1 MRIFRAFSLI
11 FFLFSH
17 PFHAHSSEIYKY
29 IDAAGTIHFTNVP
42 TDSRFKRMNRK
53 EIKTVL
59 PNKID
64 PDTLKILVHKA
75 SKSQNI
81 SPALTMAVIRTES
94 NFNPR
99 AVSVAGAQGLMQLM
113 PPTSEDLKVGD
124 PFDPEENVHGGTRY
138 LRYLLDRFD
147 QNLTLALAAYH
158 AGPGT
163 VSRYGGV
170 PPIEQTK
177 RYIKK
182 VLRFYDHYLGET
194 KLEKKS
200 KPTRPTRGTD
210 LAQNILP
217 TSKKKRALP

>member
-1 MRIFRAFSLI
+1 MRIFCFFGLL
-11 FFLFSH
+11 FFLFSD
-17 PFHAHSSEIYKY
+17 PLKAESMEIYQY

-42 TDSRFKRMNRK
+42 TDPRFKRMDQGD
-53 EIKTVL
+53 ITAL
-59 PNKID
+59 APDKID
-64 PDTLKILVHKA
+64 REALNILIDTA
-75 SKSQNI
+75 SKIQKL

-94 NFNPR
+94 NFDPR
-99 AVSVAGAQGLMQLM
+99 AVSISGAQGLMQLM
-113 PPTSEDLKVGD
+113 PGTSKDLKLGD
-124 PFDPEENVHGGTRY
+124 PFDPEENIHGGTRY

-170 PPIEQTK
+170 PPIRQTK

-182 VLRFYDHYLGET
+182 VLRFYDHYLTEAER
-194 KLEKKS
+194 KEKAKS
-200 KPTRPTRGTD
+200 SRQTLGQN

-217 TSKKKRALP
+217 PGKENPLH